1 MCIKFYDTIFV
12 GKITKLKEVFMIKRL
27 FSLCLT
33 VLLASFVLGF
43 NVSASAFELSSKTPI
58 LIQSD
63 STISAETNKSGDNV
77 NFHIV
82 NVVRDTN
89 GNIVFPAG
97 TPVKAAITRL
107 EPKNRIGR
115 PAELSVA
122 GFTSTLY
129 DGRQVAFSGSINKK
143 SESRMARSI
152 VLSALICPLFLLMK
166 GTAVELP
173 AGVQTTVYPAV
184 DYSL

>member
-1 MCIKFYDTIFV
+1 
-12 GKITKLKEVFMIKRL
+12 MIKKL
-27 FSLCLT
+27 FSVSLT
-33 VLLASFVLGF
+33 ALLTLFFTGF
-43 NVSASAFELSSKTPI
+43 NTVASAQYYEAVLSSKTPV

-63 STISAETNKSGDNV
+63 GTVSEETNKSGDTV

-82 NVVRDTN
+82 NSVKDSY
-89 GNIVFPAG
+89 GNVILSPG
-97 TPVKAAITRL
+97 TPVKATVTRL

-115 PAELSVA
+115 PAELSIS
-122 GFTSTLY
+122 GFTTTLY
-129 DGRQVAFSGSINKK
+129 NGKQIAFQGNINKK

-152 VLSALICPLFLLMK
+152 VLSALLCPLFLLMK
-166 GTAVELP
+166 GAAVELP